1 MIKPSNM
8 TCQVIIRRMSSSK
21 GTSDNK
27 SLQYCVNLVQK
38 RTYEQYIA
46 TLILPPKIRRCGF
59 AIRAFNIEISS
70 IRDQITT
77 RNAGLGRSVFWQD
90 LVKKIFEDG
99 KVPNH
104 PVGKELHYVIKNV
117 SSKQK
122 YHREEISMRST
133 YYYFLYFCF

>member
-1 MIKPSNM
+1 M

-122 YHREEISMRST
+122 YYRK
-133 YYYFLYFCF
+133 LLN